1 LLYSKKADKTFI
13 KYISVGIVNTLF
25 GYGVIFLCLYI
36 GITAE
41 ISNFFGYVV
50 GFFISYLLNKKYSFK
65 SKARYY
71 KDLPKFFIGMAIAYV
86 SNFIVL
92 ILLYRLLEVNKY
104 TSQICAGIVYTLV
117 GYVLSKFWIFR
128 EVDNDSL

>member
-1 LLYSKKADKTFI
+1 
-13 KYISVGIVNTLF
+13 LF
-25 GYGVIFLCLYI
+25 LYI

-71 KDLPKFFIGMAIAYV
+71 KDFPKYFIGMAIAYV
-86 SNFIVL
+86 LNFIVL

-104 TSQICAGIVYTLV
+104 TSQICAAIVYIII